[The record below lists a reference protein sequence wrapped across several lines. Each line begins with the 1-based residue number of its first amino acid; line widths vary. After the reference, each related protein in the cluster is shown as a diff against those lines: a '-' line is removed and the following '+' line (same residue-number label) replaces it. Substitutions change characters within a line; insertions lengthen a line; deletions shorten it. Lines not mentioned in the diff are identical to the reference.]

1 MRIVVEMMCPKGGV
15 GGVGACDSFQWGLWQ
30 LAEVC
35 VWGQD

>member
-1 MRIVVEMMCPKGGV
+1 MRIVVEMMCPK

-30 LAEVC
+30 LAEVG